1 MSEIPVLRAY
11 VGFGCKALVPYIECR
26 WCAVLF
32 TFLRHQWG
40 WMCDLGAVVGQNS
53 VMRRNVIAQPGI
65 EVLSVRPYPA

>member
-1 MSEIPVLRAY
+1 M
-11 VGFGCKALVPYIECR
+11 GFGCKAVVPNIECR

-32 TFLRHQWG
+32 IFLQPQWG
-40 WMCDLGAVVGQNS
+40 WMCDLGTVVGQNS